1 MLEPSEQT
9 DEWFKVFVVHQNR
22 QVLDCTHCNSLKLFR
37 VPHGPTNY
45 LPEAFISDIIDLVF
59 WGHEHECLIDPV
71 KNVQQEFYV
80 SQPGSSV
87 ATMLSA
93 GESKPK

>member
-1 MLEPSEQT
+1 MVQSVCRASEQASFSIVCILT
-9 DEWFKVFVVHQNR
+9 LEM
-22 QVLDCTHCNSLKLFR
+22 FR

-71 KNVQQEFYV
+71 KNIQQEFYV